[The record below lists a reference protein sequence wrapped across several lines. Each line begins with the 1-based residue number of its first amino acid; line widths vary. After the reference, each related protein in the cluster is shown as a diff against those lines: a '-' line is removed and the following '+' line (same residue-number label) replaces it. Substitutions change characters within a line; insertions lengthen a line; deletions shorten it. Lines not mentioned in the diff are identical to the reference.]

1 MSDYRVDVA
10 TKEEW
15 AERAMKAEAK
25 VVDLEDRYG
34 YIEEVW
40 RDLYSDNVRQSVSV
54 DFIRET
60 FEKIRDTNT
69 EKYLDVLK
77 QFVEYMEKAS
87 IYKKEKTN
95 DV

>member
-1 MSDYRVDVA
+1 MGDYKVDSA

-15 AERAMKAEAK
+15 AERAMVAEAK
-25 VVDLEDRYG
+25 LADLEGRYG

-40 RDLYSDNVRQSVSV
+40 RDLYSDNIRQSMSV
-54 DFIRET
+54 ESIKDS

-69 EKYLDVLK
+69 EKYLDVLE

-87 IYKKEKTN
+87 IYKK
-95 DV
+95 

>member
-1 MSDYRVDVA
+1 MSDYRVDAA

-25 VVDLEDRYG
+25 VADLEDRYG

-40 RDLYSDNVRQSVSV
+40 RDLYSDNIRQSVS
-54 DFIRET
+54 IEAMREN
-60 FEKIRDTNT
+60 FEKIRDTST
-69 EKYLDVLK
+69 EKYLDVLE

-87 IYKKEKTN
+87 IYKK
-95 DV
+95 

>member
-1 MSDYRVDVA
+1 MSDYKVDAA

-15 AERAMKAEAK
+15 AERAMAAEAK
-25 VVDLEDRYG
+25 LADLEGRYG

-40 RDLYSDNVRQSVSV
+40 RDLYSDNIRQSMSV
-54 DFIRET
+54 ESIKDS

-69 EKYLDVLK
+69 EKYLDVLE

-87 IYKKEKTN
+87 IYKK
-95 DV
+95 

>member
-1 MSDYRVDVA
+1 MSDYRVDAA

-25 VVDLEDRYG
+25 AADLEDRYG

-40 RDLYSDNVRQSVSV
+40 RDLYSDNIRQSVSV
-54 DFIRET
+54 DSIREN

-69 EKYLDVLK
+69 EKYLDVLE

-87 IYKKEKTN
+87 IYKK
-95 DV
+95 

>member
-1 MSDYRVDVA
+1 MSDYKVDAA

-25 VVDLEDRYG
+25 VADLEDRYG

-40 RDLYSDNVRQSVSV
+40 RDLYSDNIRQSVSV
-54 DFIRET
+54 DSMRET

-69 EKYLDVLK
+69 EKYLDVLE

-87 IYKKEKTN
+87 IYKK
-95 DV
+95 

>member
-1 MSDYRVDVA
+1 MSDYRVDAA

-25 VVDLEDRYG
+25 VADLEDRYG

-40 RDLYSDNVRQSVSV
+40 RDLYSDNIRQSVS
-54 DFIRET
+54 IETMREN

-69 EKYLDVLK
+69 EVYLDVLEH
-77 QFVEYMEKAS
+77 FVEYMEKAS
-87 IYKKEKTN
+87 IYKK
-95 DV
+95 

>member
-1 MSDYRVDVA
+1 MSDYRVDAA

-25 VVDLEDRYG
+25 VADLEDRYG

-40 RDLYSDNVRQSVSV
+40 RDLYSDNIRQSVSV
-54 DFIRET
+54 ETMREN

-69 EKYLDVLK
+69 EVYLDVLEH
-77 QFVEYMEKAS
+77 FVEYMEKAS
-87 IYKKEKTN
+87 IYKK
-95 DV
+95 

>member
-1 MSDYRVDVA
+1 MSDYRVDAA

-25 VVDLEDRYG
+25 VADLEDRYG

-40 RDLYSDNVRQSVSV
+40 RDLYSDSIRQSVSV
-54 DFIRET
+54 DSIREN

-69 EKYLDVLK
+69 EKYLDVLE

-87 IYKKEKTN
+87 IYKK
-95 DV
+95 

>member
-1 MSDYRVDVA
+1 MSDYRVDAA

-25 VVDLEDRYG
+25 VADLEDRYG

-40 RDLYSDNVRQSVSV
+40 RDLYSDSIRQSVSV
-54 DFIRET
+54 DSIRET

-69 EKYLDVLK
+69 EKYLDVLE

-87 IYKKEKTN
+87 IYKK
-95 DV
+95 

>member
-1 MSDYRVDVA
+1 MIDYRVDAA

-25 VVDLEDRYG
+25 VADLEDRYG

-40 RDLYSDNVRQSVSV
+40 RDLYSDNIRQSVSV
-54 DFIRET
+54 DAIKDS
-60 FEKIRDTNT
+60 FEMLRDTNT
-69 EKYLDVLK
+69 EVYLDVLE

-87 IYKKEKTN
+87 IYKR
-95 DV
+95 